1 MALYGGGIA
10 LGQMV
15 IETKLAAAVGSGLA
29 GLVPTT
35 ALGSVPL
42 FSAVAALT
50 SEFTSNVASANMVVP
65 VVILI
70 SGSSGLQAALAAT
83 MASSLGFMLP
93 ISTPTNAIVY
103 SSGYVRLADMVKYG
117 LLLDIIGII
126 VIFLASLALIP
137 AQ

>member
-1 MALYGGGIA
+1 MY
-10 LGQMV
+10 
-15 IETKLAAAVGSGLA
+15 SGLA
-29 GLVPTT
+29 
-35 ALGSVPL
+35 
-42 FSAVAALT
+42 AVT

-65 VVILI
+65 VVILVG
-70 SGSSGLQAALAAT
+70 GSASLQAALAAT

-126 VIFLASLALIP
+126 VIFLASLVVIP